1 MRLLNVVEQAV
12 LNALTDEFMSTSV
25 VKVRAGIS
33 SEERNPATLAV
44 CLELERRGLA
54 EHRGCLSRTSL
65 RWRRADRIERT
76 PTLMNV
82 RYDHIHLRSRDAL
95 AAAHFYIDIL
105 GAQEIRRDGSPII
118 TRMTIS
124 LGGLNIFIEQAPEN
138 TTPAAVPN
146 HLGIEHIGLAVD
158 DIERAYAYV
167 KQHNIEIISGIN
179 DVNPYLRT
187 IFIKGPDGVT
197 IELLQRYAK
206 P

>member
-1 MRLLNVVEQAV
+1 MYLLNDVEQAV

-65 RWRRADRIERT
+65 RWRRADRIDRT

-124 LGGLNIFIEQAPEN
+124 LGGVTIFIEQAPEN
-138 TTPAAVPN
+138 TTPAAAPH

-158 DIERAYAYV
+158 DIEQAYLYV

-197 IELLQRYAK
+197 IELLQRSAK
-206 P
+206 S